1 MTPLTLDLAGKKWPD
16 LASKIPSVNSYAI
29 AFKSIFL
36 NKVRTCNR
44 GSRKELFFKQK
55 NKSFT
60 TNGAKAKLI
69 GFWNSEDL
77 MSTSIILHKILSLIH

>member
-36 NKVRTCNR
+36 NKVR
-44 GSRKELFFKQK
+44 
-55 NKSFT
+55 
-60 TNGAKAKLI
+60 KL
-69 GFWNSEDL
+69 L
-77 MSTSIILHKILSLIH
+77 LQL